1 MRLTQH
7 LRDLGLTNSQLKQ
20 ALATGKVAYR
30 GVPTADGGREI
41 DPDEIR
47 YQPNAPRLKPG
58 RDVVLIHRD
67 DDLAVVWKP
76 AGLLSVP
83 ARKEGGHK
91 SVMGVVRRI
100 LGSALVVHRLD
111 EHTSGLL
118 LVALNEH
125 SQKHLKDQLYEH
137 TVERRYL
144 ALVHGQPQR
153 ERWTVE
159 SELIRDRG
167 DGLRGSRNSEEQP
180 AGKRALTHF
189 QALERLGR
197 NAALVEASLETGR
210 THQVRIHLAESRY
223 PVLGD
228 PLYSHPRARQA
239 APRLALHA
247 AVLEFTHPATR
258 ARRRFV
264 APLAD
269 DLERLRRSL
278 LSTDRDGQHG
288 TKSRSKPRRPR
299 RAAGKKKRRR

>member
-1 MRLTQH
+1 MRLSQH
-7 LRDLGLTNSQLKQ
+7 LRTLGLTNSQVKQ
-20 ALATGKVAYR
+20 ALSTGKVAYR
-30 GVPTADGGREI
+30 GIPTSDGGREI
-41 DPDEIR
+41 NPDWVH
-47 YQPNAPRLKPG
+47 YQVDAPRLTPG
-58 RDVVLIHRD
+58 RDVALVHRD
-67 DDLAVVWKP
+67 EDLAVVWKP

-100 LGSALVVHRLD
+100 LGSAHVVHRID

-125 SQKHLKDQLYEH
+125 SQKHLKDQLFEH

-144 ALVHGQPQR
+144 SLVHGQPER

-159 SELIRDRG
+159 NELIRDRG
-167 DGLRGSRNSEEQP
+167 DGLRGSRRSEEQP
-180 AGKRALTHF
+180 DGKRALTHF

-197 NAALVEASLETGR
+197 NAALVEATLETGR
-210 THQVRIHLAESRY
+210 THQVRIHLAESRH

-228 PLYSHPRARQA
+228 PLYAHPRARQA

-247 AVLEFTHPATR
+247 AVLEFTHPRTR
-258 ARRRFV
+258 ARLRFE

-269 DLERLRRSL
+269 DLERLRRTL
-278 LSTDRDGQHG
+278 LSPERGEPQG
-288 TKSRSKPRRPR
+288 RRSRGKPKRPR
-299 RAAGKKKRRR
+299 RGAGKKKRRR